1 LIADTA
7 PTRGELNLDDLSYFV
22 DLLRIFYLILIVL
35 ATEKLWRLVINFT
48 DYLLFH
54 DLFLII
60 LVQRHMVMIMVMYG
74 VLM

>member
-35 ATEKLWRLVINFT
+35 ATEKLWWLVINFT